1 MSEKPWREQR
11 GVTVLARYQ
20 RLEAEGLWRPNPD
33 AQRRDVIV
41 SIGEATITIAA
52 PNGTALAHW
61 SLPAIERL
69 NAGEVPALYKPG
81 EESPELLELAE
92 TEMIEAVDKVLKA
105 IRRGGR
111 RPGRARRLVTLGIGV
126 AILAAAVIWLPGAI
140 VRYTASLVPDV
151 ARASIGASLLGEL
164 DRVAGAPCD
173 APAGLGALEQL
184 ETRLFGTSPT
194 KLVVLGSALSETT
207 HLPGGTI
214 LIAHTLVEDFETPE
228 VLAGYVLAE
237 DLRRHQT
244 DPLARLL
251 KGAGLRSALTLL
263 LQGRV
268 PEEGLK
274 RMAEGVVADQPLPVD
289 DADLIARMEAAKVPT
304 EPYAFARDFSGE
316 STAALIAS
324 SPSETAAVLDD
335 GNWIALQ
342 RICED

>member
-1 MSEKPWREQR
+1 M
-11 GVTVLARYQ
+11 TVLAKYQ
-20 RLEAEGLWRPNPD
+20 RLEAEGIWRPHPE

-41 SIGEATITIAA
+41 SIGDATITIGAA
-52 PNGTALAHW
+52 NGTALAHW
-61 SLPAIERL
+61 SLAAIERL
-69 NAGEVPALYKPG
+69 NPAETPALYKPG
-81 EESPELLELAE
+81 EESPELLEVAE
-92 TEMIEAVDKVLKA
+92 PEMIAAIDKVLKA
-105 IRRGGR
+105 IQRGGR
-111 RPGRARRLVTLGIGV
+111 HPRRMRRAVTFALGLGL
-126 AILAAAVIWLPGAI
+126 LAAAALWLPNAI

-173 APAGLGALEQL
+173 ASAGLQALDLL
-184 ETRLFGTSPT
+184 EERLFADNPT
-194 KLVVLGSALSETT
+194 ELVVLGSALSETT

-237 DLRRHQT
+237 DVRRQQT

-251 KGAGLRSALTLL
+251 GVAGLRSALALL

-268 PEEGLK
+268 PDEGLK
-274 RMAEGVVADQPLPVD
+274 RMAEGVVADASLPVA
-289 DADLIARMEAAKVPT
+289 DAELIARMTAAQVPT
-304 EPYAFARDFSGE
+304 KPYAFARDFSGQAT
-316 STAALIAS
+316 SALIAANPTS
-324 SPSETAAVLDD
+324 VAPILDD